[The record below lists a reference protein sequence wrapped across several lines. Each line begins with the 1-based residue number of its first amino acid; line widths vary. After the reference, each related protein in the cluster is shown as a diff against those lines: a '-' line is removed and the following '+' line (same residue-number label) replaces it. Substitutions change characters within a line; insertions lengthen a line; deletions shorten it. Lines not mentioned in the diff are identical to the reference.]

1 MFPLQNVVPIHSMF
15 TLETCNILFNTL
27 VVSGDN
33 NMQLSTCSLLV
44 RMCSFQ
50 PWWGEFLASTFTK
63 LYSSQNSKIFPQD
76 RVFFLLTYLGRK
88 SITMGMSR
96 TTVIDA
102 ILKTLATLL
111 VPLSPNTTASNHQQQ
126 QYHNDD
132 ITGAKTDFQLISWLL
147 LFLSVCLD
155 DGTDKKEQSAI
166 RWEFMSGETDMSK
179 ARAQTSSNS
188 GRSFSRSFKKRF
200 LQNKANSTAGNTLLE
215 KICLVQN
222 DKAVQ
227 VAQITSQIEMAL
239 KQQDNLFKKHTGKL
253 HSVPLGG
260 DKCKNKLFTHKTASK
275 AVDSGNTAGGNNN
288 AGGAAGGGAGGGAAS
303 AGNVSS
309 SCTTNIDHEQAF
321 DKGLRSLK
329 MTNTLVVIRGLI
341 GLLLAMDYTC
351 NMDLFLLTC
360 KVSVIEKNLLF
371 RYRSRFSF

>member
-1 MFPLQNVVPIHSMF
+1 
-15 TLETCNILFNTL
+15 
-27 VVSGDN
+27 
-33 NMQLSTCSLLV
+33 MQLSTCSLLV

-111 VPLSPNTTASNHQQQ
+111 VPLSPNTTAANHQQQ

-253 HSVPLGG
+253 HSVPMGG
-260 DKCKNKLFTHKTASK
+260 EKVKNKLFTHKTASK
-275 AVDSGNTAGGNNN
+275 VADSGVTAGGNNN
-288 AGGAAGGGAGGGAAS
+288 AGGAAGGGAGGGT
-303 AGNVSS
+303 AGNVSGA
-309 SCTTNIDHEQAF
+309 CTTNNDHEQAF

-360 KVSVIEKNLLF
+360 KVSVSLWTLLKSQ
-371 RYRSRFSF
+371 SRNIQYFILLISPFIVLLNTDLFTIISADK

>member
-1 MFPLQNVVPIHSMF
+1 MF

-111 VPLSPNTTASNHQQQ
+111 VPLSPNTTTPTNHQQQ

-200 LQNKANSTAGNTLLE
+200 LQNKANSAAGNTLLE

-253 HSVPLGG
+253 HSVPLGSE
-260 DKCKNKLFTHKTASK
+260 KSKSKFTCKIASK
-275 AVDSGNTAGGNNN
+275 PTDSGGTAGGNNN
-288 AGGAAGGGAGGGAAS
+288 ASGAAGGVAGGGAAS

-309 SCTTNIDHEQAF
+309 ACTTNTDHEQAF

-360 KVSVIEKNLLF
+360 KVSVF
-371 RYRSRFSF
+371 